1 LIGYLRGRVLRS
13 TPEQVLLDTGGVGY
27 LVHIPLSTF
36 YEIERAGAKDAI
48 VLHVHTHVRE
58 DALALFGFWTENELR
73 LFEKLIAVSGIGPRL
88 AQAILSGMAPE
99 DLVRA
104 ITAGDVARL
113 TTIPGVGKK
122 TAERTIVELRD
133 RLKNFAADSEG
144 APARAEPAEDD
155 LVTALSNL
163 GYKPAQAERVVA
175 QVRRA
180 NPEAA
185 FHELLR
191 QSLKRLSRV

>member
-1 LIGYLRGRVLRS
+1 LIGLVRGRVLRS
-13 TPEQVLLDTGGVGY
+13 SPEQVLLDTGGVGY
-27 LVHIPLSTF
+27 VVHIPLSTF
-36 YEIERAGAKDAI
+36 YEIERAGSTEAI
-48 VLHVHTHVRE
+48 LLYVHTHVRE
-58 DALALFGFWTENELR
+58 DALALFGFWTEGELR

-88 AQAILSGMAPE
+88 AQSILSGMAPE

-133 RLKNFAADSEG
+133 RLKDFAIDSG
-144 APARAEPAEDD
+144 GVAGRAEPAEDD
-155 LVTALSNL
+155 LVAALSNL
-163 GYKPAQAERVVA
+163 GYKPAQAERVVS
-175 QVRRA
+175 QVRRE
-180 NPEAA
+180 NPDAA

>member
-1 LIGYLRGRVLRS
+1 LIGLLRGRVLRS
-13 TPEQVLLDTGGVGY
+13 SPEQVLLDTGGVGY

-36 YEIERAGAKDAI
+36 YEIERAGSAEAI
-48 VLHVHTHVRE
+48 LLHVHTHVRE
-58 DALALFGFWTENELR
+58 DALALFGFWTEAELR

-104 ITAGDVARL
+104 ITGGDVARL

-122 TAERTIVELRD
+122 TAERAIVELRD
-133 RLKNFAADSEG
+133 RLKNFVLDSG
-144 APARAEPAEDD
+144 AIASRAEPVEDD
-155 LVTALSNL
+155 LVAALENL

-175 QVRRA
+175 QVRREA
-180 NPEAA
+180 PEAA

>member
-1 LIGYLRGRVLRS
+1 LIGLLRGRVLRS
-13 TPEQVLLDTGGVGY
+13 SPEQVLLDTGGVGY

-58 DALALFGFWTENELR
+58 DALALFGFWTEAELR

-104 ITAGDVARL
+104 ITGGDVARL

-122 TAERTIVELRD
+122 TAERAIVELRD
-133 RLKNFAADSEG
+133 RLKNFVLDSG
-144 APARAEPAEDD
+144 AIATRAEPVEDD
-155 LVTALSNL
+155 LVAALSNL

-175 QVRRA
+175 QVRREI
-180 NPEAA
+180 PEAA